1 MLLTTKELRD
11 IEVVLAERL
20 KVDYTNFTDDFF
32 RRRLE
37 YVFEKMHFHRLQDLY
52 SALSSLVSFDEI
64 TYYLS
69 VPQTELF
76 RAPSF
81 WRQVRKFV
89 SDPEV
94 KTAWIPCLSS
104 YHELYSLEI
113 ILDMAGRRD
122 IKVTANVVS
131 DRITEK
137 ALSLS
142 VSKTDNDM
150 NRANFERLETQSVYE
165 DYVAKQTDGSGYVLR
180 DGSLLD
186 NATFRNGW
194 FMNYP
199 EEKYDLV
206 ICRDAILGYNMNL
219 AEKAFKKL
227 ADSLSGAS
235 AMLGIGVME
244 RPLGLE
250 EVLDCSRKS
259 DGIYRLLQ

>member
-11 IEVVLAERL
+11 IELVLAERL
-20 KVDYTNFTDDFF
+20 KVDYTNFSDDFF
-32 RRRLE
+32 RRRLA
-37 YVFEKMHFHRLQDLY
+37 YVFEKMHFHRIQDLY
-52 SALSSLVSFDEI
+52 SALSSLVTFDEI

-122 IKVTANVVS
+122 VKVTANVVS
-131 DRITEK
+131 DRITQST
-137 ALSLS
+137 LSLS

-150 NRANFERLETQSVYE
+150 NRANFDRLETQSAYD
-165 DYVAKQTDGSGYVLR
+165 DYIVRSTDGSGYALR
-180 DGSLLD
+180 DGSMLD

-199 EEKYDLV
+199 DEKYDLI
-206 ICRDAILGYNMNL
+206 ICRDAMLGYNVPL

-227 ADSLSGAS
+227 ADSLSGPK

-244 RPLGLE
+244 RPLGAE
-250 EVLDCSRKS
+250 DVLDGSMKS
-259 DGIYRLLQ
+259 DGIYKLMS